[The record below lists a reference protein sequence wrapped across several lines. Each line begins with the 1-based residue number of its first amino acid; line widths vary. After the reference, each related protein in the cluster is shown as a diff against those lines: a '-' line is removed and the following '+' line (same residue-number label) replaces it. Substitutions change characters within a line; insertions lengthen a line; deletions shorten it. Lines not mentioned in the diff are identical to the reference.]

1 MNFQQIYRKSV
12 SCAVKFKDKTE
23 YVSYLLLFFK
33 WDRALAMAPGISM
46 DYWKELMERYI
57 FKMKLFLKFLVLKS

>member
-12 SCAVKFKDKTE
+12 SCAVKFEDKTE

-46 DYWKELMERYI
+46 DYWKELMER
-57 FKMKLFLKFLVLKS
+57 